1 MGRCPVP
8 PPRLASVHVFEDA
21 ARDRAARRVHPRL
34 ASVTGAGEVVREA
47 ALERPSLR
55 TPRSAA
61 YAGIV
66 FSVLAFA
73 SLLAVRIALVDA
85 PADARDWLIGS
96 WRRDSLLTGLSLVPF
111 AAVAFLWFVGVIR
124 DRVGVRE
131 DRFFAT
137 IFLGSGLLFIAVL
150 LVGEAM
156 AAGMVLSVEPVQTFS
171 VAPPDW
177 WTATRDISRELID
190 VALQMAGAF
199 TSATTILLWRT
210 GVAPRWLT
218 LLGGVV
224 AALLLFAVFVSQWI
238 GLLFPLWVLAVSVAI
253 LVLAGRGEEMAS
265 QV

>member
-1 MGRCPVP
+1 MTAV
-8 PPRLASVHVFEDA
+8 
-21 ARDRAARRVHPRL
+21 
-34 ASVTGAGEVVREA
+34 GEVVHEA

-73 SLLAVRIALVDA
+73 SLLAAHIALVGA
-85 PADARDWLIGS
+85 PADSSDWLTGS
-96 WRRDSLLTGLSLVPF
+96 WRRDTLLAGLSLVPF
-111 AAVAFLWFVGVIR
+111 AAMAFLWFVGVIR

-137 IFLGSGLLFIAVL
+137 IFFGSGLLFIGAL
-150 LVGEAM
+150 LVGEAI
-156 AAGMVLSVEPVQTFS
+156 AAGMVLSVEPAAQAFS

-177 WTATRDISRELID
+177 WTATRNIGRELID

-199 TSATTILLWRT
+199 TSASTILLWRT

-218 LLGGVV
+218 VLGAVV

-238 GLLFPLWVLAVSVAI
+238 GLLFPVWVLAVSVAI